1 MSKTIFDEA
10 IAEAKLLRETAEK
23 NAKNAIIEAVTPKIR
38 SFIEDQLIGSEEDL
52 DDGSSDILSEVASS
66 IVSNRDSDSSGS
78 VVIDET
84 GLSALLEMFGGSAL
98 SSKQSTA
105 VNVAMKESIK
115 SMSEADREKLA
126 SATDKL
132 NNTLD
137 LFESGEISNITK
149 VQQERSGMSG
159 SDEVLYEVDLDELAS
174 SMSSLMH
181 EEADL
186 PSPDMEEMHHAEME
200 EGQISDEEVVEEL
213 SDGGDDSEALKEIMM
228 KLGLGESLDEAV
240 VRLEIPDWDP
250 EDPDAQILASL
261 ELEDEDEE
269 ESDEDVEV
277 ALEDDEEGEEEEDV
291 EEFNIEDLA
300 ESYNIDPDMLRS
312 ELKRLRRGLAEAK
325 ELAKLKGIKDAK
337 EAHFGGKGN
346 GKAGV
351 KGAYGGSGTGK
362 AGVMGAYGGGKAGGD
377 PLKVTLNKLSE
388 ALKKERLNNRSLK
401 RKLTEYRSAVETLR
415 EQLTDLN
422 LFNAKLLYVNKLL
435 QNKDV
440 TSDQRRSVVESI
452 DKAKSL
458 REVKLV
464 YRTLTESF
472 SKRGKSNLRES
483 ASRRVMGSSSRTTGR
498 ASAESVAGE
507 VDRWAKLAGL
517 NEVK

>member
-1 MSKTIFDEA
+1 MS
-10 IAEAKLLRETAEK
+10 R
-23 NAKNAIIEAVTPKIR
+23 
-38 SFIEDQLIGSEEDL
+38 
-52 DDGSSDILSEVASS
+52 
-66 IVSNRDSDSSGS
+66 
-78 VVIDET
+78 
-84 GLSALLEMFGGSAL
+84 
-98 SSKQSTA
+98 
-105 VNVAMKESIK
+105 
-115 SMSEADREKLA
+115 
-126 SATDKL
+126 
-132 NNTLD
+132 
-137 LFESGEISNITK
+137 
-149 VQQERSGMSG
+149 
-159 SDEVLYEVDLDELAS
+159 SDEVLYEVDLEELAN
-174 SMSSLMH
+174 SMSSLMS
-181 EEADL
+181 EEGDL
-186 PSPDMEEMHHAEME
+186 PSKEMDEGHHGDEME
-200 EGQISDEEVVEEL
+200 EGMIPDDEVVEL
-213 SDGGDDSEALKEIMM
+213 KTSGDDDSDTLKEIMM
-228 KLGLGESLDEAV
+228 KLGLGDSLDEAV

-269 ESDEDVEV
+269 GSEEDVEV
-277 ALEDDEEGEEEEDV
+277 ALEDEEDGEEEEV

-300 ESYNIDPDMLRS
+300 ESYTVDPDVLRS
-312 ELKRLRRGLAEAK
+312 ELQRLRRGLAEAK

-337 EAHFGGKGN
+337 EASWGGKGN

-362 AGVMGAYGGGKAGGD
+362 AGVMGAFGGGKAGSD

-401 RKLTEYRSAVETLR
+401 TKLTEYRSAVETLR

-435 QNKDV
+435 QNKEI
-440 TSDQRRSVVESI
+440 TSGQKKSVVESI

-472 SKRGKSNLRES
+472 NKREKGNLRES

>member
-38 SFIEDQLIGSEEDL
+38 NFIEEQLIGGDVNNSEE
-52 DDGSSDILSEVASS
+52 STDILSEVASEIIGTDNS
-66 IVSNRDSDSSGS
+66 EDGT
-78 VVIDET
+78 VVIDES
-84 GLSALLEMFGGSAL
+84 GLSALLEMFGGSSL
-98 SSKQSTA
+98 SSGTNEAVSTA
-105 VNVAMKESIK
+105 LRESISTMSK
-115 SMSEADREKLA
+115 SDKEKLA

-132 NNTLD
+132 NQTLD
-137 LFESGEISNITK
+137 LFESGEINNITK
-149 VQQERSGMSG
+149 VQQERSGMSR
-159 SDEVLYEVDLDELAS
+159 SDEVLYEVDLEELAS
-174 SMSSLMH
+174 SMSSLMS
-181 EEADL
+181 EEAEL
-186 PSPDMEEMHHAEME
+186 PSKEMDEVHHGEME
-200 EGQISDEEVVEEL
+200 EGMVSDDEIAEIS
-213 SDGGDDSEALKEIMM
+213 SGDDDSDTLKEIMM
-228 KLGLGESLDEAV
+228 KLGLGNSLDEAV
-240 VRLEIPDWDP
+240 IRLEIPDWDP

-261 ELEDEDEE
+261 ELDEEDEE
-269 ESDEDVEV
+269 GSEEDVEV
-277 ALEDDEEGEEEEDV
+277 ALEDDEEGGEEEE
-291 EEFNIEDLA
+291 EIEFDMEDLA
-300 ESYNIDPDMLRS
+300 ESYDIDPDMLRS

-337 EAHFGGKGN
+337 EANWGGKGN

-362 AGVMGAYGGGKAGGD
+362 AGVMGAYGGGKGGGD

-388 ALKKERLNNRSLK
+388 ALKKERLSNRSLK

-435 QNKDV
+435 QNKEI
-440 TSDQRRSVVESI
+440 TSGQRRSVVESI

-472 SKRGKSNLRES
+472 VKREKGSLRES
-483 ASRRVMGSSSRTTGR
+483 ANRRVMGSSSRTTGR